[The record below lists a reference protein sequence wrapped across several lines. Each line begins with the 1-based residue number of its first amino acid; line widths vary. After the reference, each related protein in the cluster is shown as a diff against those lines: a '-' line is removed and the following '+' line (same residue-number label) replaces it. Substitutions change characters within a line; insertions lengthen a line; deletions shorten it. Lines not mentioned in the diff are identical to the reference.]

1 MRSKL
6 SDKYYTFEE
15 ARAKLG
21 MTKPRF
27 QYWVKSG
34 KIEKVTPPKSK
45 QGVYRKEDI
54 DKLEKEIQAF
64 LIADEAS
71 GLQFVKAT
79 DEDTREELELSEFI
93 FGKALHDIPTHQEW
107 LKKNPDI
114 DFILKDDDRIV
125 GYINIYPMKQRA
137 IEQFMSGKMRG
148 WELSIDDLL
157 PYTPN
162 SQVECIIMDVATTPE
177 APKQQRVQFGAR
189 LISGLINFI
198 FDLAK
203 QNVTI
208 TKFHAI
214 GSTPTGIAILKNA
227 NFQEIWHKDKRTAFE
242 LDTMKST
249 SPLAQSYRQVLE
261 KGRNITA
268 EM

>member
-1 MRSKL
+1 MRRKL

-64 LIADEAS
+64 FIADEAS
-71 GLQFVKAT
+71 GLKFTKAT
-79 DEDTREELELSEFI
+79 GEDAREELELSEFI
-93 FGKALHDIPTHQEW
+93 FGKALHDVPMHQQW

-114 DFILKDDDRIV
+114 DFILRDNERLV
-125 GYINIYPMKQRA
+125 GYINMYPMKQRA
-137 IEQFMSGKMRG
+137 IEQFMSGRVRG
-148 WELSIDDLL
+148 WELNIDDLL

-162 SQVECIIMDVATTPE
+162 SQIECIIMDVATTPE
-177 APKQQRVQFGAR
+177 APRQQRVQFGAKLING
-189 LISGLINFI
+189 LISFI

-203 QNVTI
+203 QNVII

-214 GSTPTGIAILKNA
+214 GSTPTGIAILRNA
-227 NFQEIWHKDKRTAFE
+227 GFQEIWHKDKRVAFE
-242 LDTMKST
+242 LDTIRSD
-249 SPLAQSYRQVLE
+249 SLLAQSYRRVL
-261 KGRNITA
+261 NISLNIQQT
-268 EM
+268 